1 MGEWVKRKL
10 FRHQQ
15 VGTETQA
22 AILLLFVVIDST
34 VSKDQN
40 GFYFRSSRGEEQR

>member
-1 MGEWVKRKL
+1 MGKWVKMKS
-10 FRHQQ
+10 FRHRQ

-22 AILLLFVVIDST
+22 AILLLFIVIDST